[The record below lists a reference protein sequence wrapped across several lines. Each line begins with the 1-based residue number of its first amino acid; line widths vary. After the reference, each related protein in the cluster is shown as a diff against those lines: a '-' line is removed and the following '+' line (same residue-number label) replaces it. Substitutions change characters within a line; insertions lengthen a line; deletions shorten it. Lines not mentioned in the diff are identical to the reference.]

1 MAKKPTRE
9 ELERKVKEL
18 EIESVKPERTDKAL
32 IESERYFHSLLSNM
46 HEDILVINRDY
57 LIVDANKTFLDT
69 CGRKREE
76 VIGHHCYE
84 ISYNFNE
91 PCEKRGEQCMLR
103 EVSETGEP
111 RTCLHQ
117 HVQPDGSKVWV
128 DIILSPLTDENGKV
142 THVIEAIREV
152 SDLIKAQ
159 EELRES
165 EEKFRTFMETASDLM
180 HIADKDGNLTY
191 INESMA
197 RTLGYSKE
205 EMIGMRITQFISKES
220 LETVFMRGREE
231 LKKRGEFT
239 TEPIWV
245 TKNGKKIYGELK
257 VVAIYDSDGNFVG
270 SRGVFRD
277 LTQRKQSEEE
287 LVRLASFPEQSPDPV
302 MEIDSEG
309 RVIYLNSVAATQ
321 FPDLPETA
329 LQHPMLE
336 GLLSV
341 IAPLQSGEQAA
352 VTREISV
359 NNSVYQQRITY
370 LPERNLI
377 RLFAHDIT
385 DRVGAEEAL
394 KESERQLHFLSSQLL
409 TAQENERKRIAQ
421 ELHDGIGQTL
431 SAIKFGM
438 EDALDRM
445 GKVAPSPG
453 IKALEAMIPMVK
465 NGIEEVRRICTDLRP
480 SLLDDLGL
488 LATISWFCREFQTIY
503 SGIRIEKQINI
514 KESEVPD
521 ILKTVIYRVLQE
533 AFNNVAKH
541 SKADLV
547 CLYLRK
553 TEGTIDLSIEDNGLG
568 FDLEDAISAE
578 SSKRG
583 LGLASMKER
592 IEYSGG
598 SFSIESIRGRG
609 TIIRASWL
617 CK

>member
-1 MAKKPTRE
+1 MAKKPTCE

-18 EIESVKPERTDKAL
+18 EKKSVKPKRTEEAL
-32 IESERYFHSLLSNM
+32 RESEHYFHSLLSNIY
-46 HEDILVINRDY
+46 EDILVINRDH
-57 LIVDANKTFLDT
+57 LITDANKAFLDT

-84 ISYNFNE
+84 ISHNFNE

-165 EEKFRTFMETASDLM
+165 EEKFRSFMETASDLM

-191 INESMA
+191 VNKSMA
-197 RTLGYSKE
+197 GTLGYSKE
-205 EMIGMRITQFISKES
+205 EMIGMHITQFISKET
-220 LETVFMRGREE
+220 LKTVFMRGREK

-239 TEPIWV
+239 TESTWV
-245 TKNGKKIYGELK
+245 AKDGKKIYGELK
-257 VVAIYDSDGNFVG
+257 VVAIYDSDGNLAG

-277 LTQRKQSEEE
+277 LTERKQSEEE
-287 LVRLASFPEQSPDPV
+287 LARLASFPEQSPDPV

-309 RVIYLNSVAATQ
+309 RVTYLNSVAATR

-336 GLLSV
+336 GLRSV

-370 LPERNLI
+370 LPEKNLI

-431 SAIKFGM
+431 SAIKFGI

-445 GKVAPSPG
+445 DKVAPSPG
-453 IKALEAMIPMVK
+453 IKALEAIIPMVK

-514 KESEVPD
+514 KEGEVPD

-541 SKADLV
+541 SKADLAR
-547 CLYLRK
+547 LYLRK
-553 TEGTIDLSIEDNGLG
+553 TKGTIHLFIEDNGLG
-568 FDLEDAISAE
+568 FDLQDAISTE
-578 SSKRG
+578 SYKRG

-598 SFSIESIRGRG
+598 SFSIESTRGTG

-617 CK
+617 RK